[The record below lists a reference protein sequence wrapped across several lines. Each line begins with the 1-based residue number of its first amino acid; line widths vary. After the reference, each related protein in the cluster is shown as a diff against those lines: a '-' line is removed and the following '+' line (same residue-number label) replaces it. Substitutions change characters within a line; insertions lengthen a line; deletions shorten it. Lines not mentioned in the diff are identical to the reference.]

1 MCGYGIGSQENIRLQ
16 DLKLQAEWLITS
28 PTGSSSST
36 GRSIRIEFG
45 DRRINHLNSSNVF
58 NANLGDLCVCP
69 RITTRASWRGADL
82 RSCCP
87 LDVGQPRPPMPSSCH
102 YKIVVTSSRLARVSP

>member
-36 GRSIRIEFG
+36 GRSIHSVTPADNSLIGIEFG

-69 RITTRASWRGADL
+69 RITTRAFWRGADL

-87 LDVGQPRPPMPSSCH
+87 LDVGQPRP
-102 YKIVVTSSRLARVSP
+102 